1 MIIRIKRIKLDKT
14 EEKLEICK
22 REYQKLYF
30 EHENLRKKYDNLVTQ
45 YNRTRKTKLIQAKKR
60 IIVIPQDFE
69 ETESEKGDEENEEKE
84 QIEEESEV
92 DKVIHR
98 KKKQKQKKTP
108 VKTK

>member
-1 MIIRIKRIKLDKT
+1 M
-14 EEKLEICK
+14 
-22 REYQKLYF
+22 
-30 EHENLRKKYDNLVTQ
+30 VTQ